1 MKTIVQIPGMHCHA
15 CATLVTQI
23 SYEFPSVKKVEVDL
37 ETKKVTLE
45 HDDAF
50 DVAWWTK
57 EIEALGDEYKVLN
70 Q

>member
-23 SYEFPSVKKVEVDL
+23 SEELGSVSKVDVDL
-37 ETKKVTLE
+37 ESKKVTLD
-45 HDDAF
+45 HDESF
-50 DVAWWTK
+50 DLKAWTK

>member
-23 SYEFPSVKKVEVDL
+23 SQESSSIHKVDVDL
-37 ETKKVTLE
+37 ESKKVTLD
-45 HDDAF
+45 HDESF
-50 DVAWWTK
+50 DLKAWTK